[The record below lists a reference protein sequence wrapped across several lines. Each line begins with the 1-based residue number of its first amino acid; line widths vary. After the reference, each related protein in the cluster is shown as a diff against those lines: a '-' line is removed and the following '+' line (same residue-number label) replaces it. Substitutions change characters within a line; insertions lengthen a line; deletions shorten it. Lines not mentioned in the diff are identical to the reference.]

1 MICTDRLTRNSPRQK
16 DRAVANQPETSKPT
30 DPVMPDVRTLYRS
43 VLSGP
48 IIPEV
53 HASKDGNSR

>member
-1 MICTDRLTRNSPRQK
+1 MICTALSH
-16 DRAVANQPETSKPT
+16 PELATPEGQGRCQSTKTSKPT

-48 IIPEV
+48 
-53 HASKDGNSR
+53 

>member
-1 MICTDRLTRNSPRQK
+1 MICTALSH
-16 DRAVANQPETSKPT
+16 PELATPEGQGRCQSTKTSKPT